1 MLYRYSGVAAGRVQG
16 VGFRYFVKGYADRY
30 GLTGWVKNQYDGT
43 VIMEVQGTESRLS
56 IFAETIRE
64 GNRFIR
70 VNNLSWDPIAVIP
83 DESAFNILF

>member
-1 MLYRYSGVAAGRVQG
+1 MLYRYSGTATGQVQG

-30 GLTGWVKNQYDGT
+30 GLTGWVKNLNDGT
-43 VIMEVQGTESRLS
+43 VKMEVQGADSRLR

-70 VNNLSWDPIAVIP
+70 VKNLSWERITAEP
-83 DESAFNILF
+83 DETTFTILY